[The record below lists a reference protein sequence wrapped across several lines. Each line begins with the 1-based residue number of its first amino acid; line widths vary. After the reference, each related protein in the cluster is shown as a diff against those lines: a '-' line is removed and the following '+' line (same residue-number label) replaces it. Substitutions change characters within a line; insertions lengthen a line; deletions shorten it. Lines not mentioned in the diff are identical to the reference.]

1 MKKAAST
8 TKRTTSKKPKTEGL
22 GVIGELDRYLFGEG
36 RHYQLYHK
44 LGAHP
49 YTYRGQDGY
58 YFAVWAPHAAAVSL
72 VGDFNAWN
80 PDATPMKPVAD
91 SGIYELFVPGLG
103 VGQLYKFAITT
114 HTGTILFKAD
124 PYAFSAEY
132 RPGTASVTADIRGF
146 KWNDSKW
153 MELRA
158 GTDPVK
164 APISIYEVHLGSWK
178 KKNRPEKDGYYT
190 YKEAAA
196 ELGMSDDQIVW
207 KYKIAEGGVTAD
219 AAEDLV
225 GQGCNLII
233 SNSYGHQT
241 YMEEEAEKYPDI
253 NFVAMT
259 GDFAAIS
266 DLDNFY
272 NAFTAVYQSRYVSG
286 VVAGMKVKDLVESGT
301 LTPETQPDSF
311 TADGKVKIGYVGA
324 YNYAEVVSGYTAFFL
339 GVQSVYPDVQMEVMY
354 TNSWFDIDKEG
365 AAAEALIANG
375 AVIIGQHADSTGAPA
390 ATQKLKD
397 SGKICYSIGYN
408 IDMLDTAPTAAL
420 TSATNVWKVY
430 YKELFEGAQA
440 GSIPQDWCKGY
451 EDGAVA
457 ITDLGP
463 EVADGTAEKVAEVEA
478 ALKDGSLHVFDT
490 SKFTVDGA
498 EVTTAPIDLTYY
510 DFSTGSPVAVYQGET
525 KEAISDGYF
534 HEGELR
540 AAPTFALRIDGIIED
555 ADPVA

>member
-1 MKKAAST
+1 MKKLMGILLAASMVFSLAACGSTADTAASSAAGT
-8 TKRTTSKKPKTEGL
+8 TATAEGSSNNQAPDARLGAIILGDETEG
-22 GVIGELDRYLFGEG
+22 YSA
-36 RHYQLYHK
+36 
-44 LGAHP
+44 AHI
-49 YTYRGQDGY
+49 
-58 YFAVWAPHAAAVSL
+58 
-72 VGDFNAWN
+72 N
-80 PDATPMKPVAD
+80 
-91 SGIYELFVPGLG
+91 GI
-103 VGQLYKFAITT
+103 
-114 HTGTILFKAD
+114 
-124 PYAFSAEY
+124 
-132 RPGTASVTADIRGF
+132 
-146 KWNDSKW
+146 
-153 MELRA
+153 
-158 GTDPVK
+158 
-164 APISIYEVHLGSWK
+164 
-178 KKNRPEKDGYYT
+178 
-190 YKEAAA
+190 KEAAA

-286 VVAGMKVKDLVESGT
+286 VVAGMKVKELVESGT

-397 SGKICYSIGYN
+397 SRAEDAATPSATTLTC
-408 IDMLDTAPTAAL
+408 LDTAPTRCPDL
-420 TSATNVWKVY
+420 RENVWKVY

-440 GSIPQDWCKGY
+440 GNHPAGWCKGY

-463 EVADGTAEKVAEVEA
+463 EVA
-478 ALKDGSLHVFDT
+478 
-490 SKFTVDGA
+490 
-498 EVTTAPIDLTYY
+498 TAPPRR
-510 DFSTGSPVAVYQGET
+510 SPR
-525 KEAISDGYF
+525 
-534 HEGELR
+534 LR
-540 AAPTFALRIDGIIED
+540 LR
-555 ADPVA
+555 

>member
-1 MKKAAST
+1 MKKLMGILLAASMVFSLAACGSTADTAASSAAGT
-8 TKRTTSKKPKTEGL
+8 TATAEGSSNNQAPDVKVGAIILGDETEG
-22 GVIGELDRYLFGEG
+22 YSA
-36 RHYQLYHK
+36 
-44 LGAHP
+44 AHI
-49 YTYRGQDGY
+49 
-58 YFAVWAPHAAAVSL
+58 
-72 VGDFNAWN
+72 N
-80 PDATPMKPVAD
+80 
-91 SGIYELFVPGLG
+91 GI
-103 VGQLYKFAITT
+103 
-114 HTGTILFKAD
+114 
-124 PYAFSAEY
+124 
-132 RPGTASVTADIRGF
+132 
-146 KWNDSKW
+146 
-153 MELRA
+153 
-158 GTDPVK
+158 
-164 APISIYEVHLGSWK
+164 
-178 KKNRPEKDGYYT
+178 
-190 YKEAAA
+190 KEAAA

-375 AVIIGQHADSTGAPA
+375 AVIIGQHADSTGAPQA
-390 ATQKLKD
+390 CQDALK
-397 SGKICYSIGYN
+397 SGTTVYSIGYN
-408 IDMLDTAPTAAL
+408 IDMLATAPDAAL
-420 TSATNVWKVY
+420 TSATNNWGVY
-430 YKELFEGAQA
+430 YTYAIAQA
-440 GSIPQDWCKGY
+440 MRGQKVATNWVGGFDI
-451 EDGAVA
+451 GAVA
-457 ITDLGP
+457 VTQLGS
-463 EVADGTAEKVAEVEA
+463 ACAAGTAEKVAEVEKA
-478 ALKDGSLHVFDT
+478 IHDGTLQVFDT
-490 SKFTVDGA
+490 SKFTISTKCTDGSYRTDDNGKVLVACATDTDSNFANDTDNAIIDGA
-498 EVTTAPIDLTYY
+498 YQESYTQSAPS
-510 DFSTGSPVAVYQGET
+510 FV
-525 KEAISDGYF
+525 
-534 HEGELR
+534 
-540 AAPTFALRIDGIIED
+540 LRIDGIKELN
-555 ADPVA
+555 ANS